1 MSKREQARLKGSNP
15 EQFREAL
22 TKFAS
27 DPSFREEAMRSP
39 EIVQENFK
47 LSLEELQ
54 ALRQVAI
61 MSGADVSE
69 VDKVR
74 AKVFANRAGRV
85 EATDVDVSCC
95 SCCCCCCG
103 ETAVQTIA

>member
-1 MSKREQARLKGSNP
+1 MAEERQARLKGSNP
-15 EQFREAL
+15 EVFREAL
-22 TKFAS
+22 TRFAS
-27 DPSFREEAMRSP
+27 DPSFREEATRNP
-39 EIVQENFK
+39 ELVQENFK

-69 VDKVR
+69 VDKAR
-74 AKVFANRAGRV
+74 AQVFERLAGRV
-85 EATDVDVSCC
+85 KAVDVDVSCC

-103 ETAVQTIA
+103 ETAVLTA